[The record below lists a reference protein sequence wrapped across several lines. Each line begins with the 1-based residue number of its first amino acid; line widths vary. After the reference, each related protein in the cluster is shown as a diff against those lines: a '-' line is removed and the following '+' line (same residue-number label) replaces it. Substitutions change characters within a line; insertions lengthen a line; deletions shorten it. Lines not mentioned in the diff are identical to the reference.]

1 MVFFSHVSFSIK
13 LYCISLMLLLLENKK
28 IMILILSQEMIMNL
42 QLCFVFASALTLC
55 GNLMKCLFV
64 EHEWTQMQLKVWS
77 IK

>member
-1 MVFFSHVSFSIK
+1 MAFFSHVSFSIK

-55 GNLMKCLFV
+55 GNYMKCLFV

>member
-1 MVFFSHVSFSIK
+1 MVFFSYVSFSIK

-64 EHEWTQMQLKVWS
+64 EHE
-77 IK
+77 